1 MRKCEGEL
9 SETADHE
16 LSDEQSQRLALRVRE
31 ELARRRISRQR
42 LADDARISLSTLEKA
57 LAGRRPFTLAT
68 LIRLEQ
74 ALGAPLRAVEPA
86 GSGQAPDS
94 LGAYTRAAVA
104 WLEGRYLTLR
114 PSFEDTSAV
123 YAYLT
128 EIAWDAGAACLVFQ
142 EAERL
147 DAAFTQR
154 GQVSLPNQSGHIHLL
169 TNTRGQFRLITL
181 GHPTITGELYG
192 LLSTLRSGPGG
203 QLTPTAAP
211 IALAPVG
218 GASPRTGRIA
228 PADPAYAAARAH
240 LDRVV
245 SEGFVRLLS

>member
-1 MRKCEGEL
+1 MRICEAMTEQADHDL
-9 SETADHE
+9 SE
-16 LSDEQSQRLALRVRE
+16 EQSRRVAFRVRE

-57 LAGRRPFTLAT
+57 LVGRRPFTLAT
-68 LIRLEQ
+68 IIRLEQ
-74 ALGAPLRAVEPA
+74 ALGAPLRPA
-86 GSGQAPDS
+86 EAASGQAPDA
-94 LGAYTRAAVA
+94 LGAYTRSAVA

-114 PSFEDTSAV
+114 PSFEDTRAV

-128 EIAWDAGAACLVFQ
+128 EIRWDAAQSALAFQ

-154 GQVSLPNQSGHIHLL
+154 GQVSLPNQSGHIHLV
-169 TNTRGQFRLITL
+169 TNSRGQFRLITL

-192 LLSTLRSGPGG
+192 LLSTLRSGAGG

-211 IALAPVG
+211 IALVPITGAAPHF
-218 GASPRTGRIA
+218 GRIA
-228 PADPAYAAARAH
+228 PEDPAYPKAHAH
-240 LDRVV
+240 LQRVV
-245 SEGFVRLLS
+245 GEGFVKLLG

>member
-1 MRKCEGEL
+1 MNDA
-9 SETADHE
+9 ADHE
-16 LSDEQSQRLALRVRE
+16 LTDEQSRRVAFRVRE

-57 LAGRRPFTLAT
+57 LVGRRPFTLAT
-68 LIRLEQ
+68 IIRLEQ
-74 ALGAPLRAVEPA
+74 ALGGPLRPA
-86 GSGQAPDS
+86 EATSGQASDA
-94 LGAYTRAAVA
+94 LGAYARAAVG

-128 EIAWDAGAACLVFQ
+128 EIRWDPGQSALAFQ

-154 GQVSLPNQSGHIHLL
+154 GQVSLPNQSGHIHLI

-192 LLSTLRSGPGG
+192 LLSTLRSGSGG

-211 IALAPVG
+211 IALIPLGDKPA
-218 GASPRTGRIA
+218 AFGRI
-228 PADPAYAAARAH
+228 PPGDPAFTDAH
-240 LDRVV
+240 GHLRRVIE
-245 SEGFVRLLS
+245 EGFVRLLS

>member
-1 MRKCEGEL
+1 MNDA
-9 SETADHE
+9 ADHE
-16 LSDEQSQRLALRVRE
+16 LTDEQSRRVALRVRE
-31 ELARRRISRQR
+31 ELARRRMSRQG
-42 LADDARISLSTLEKA
+42 LADSARISLSTLEKA

-74 ALGAPLRAVEPA
+74 ALGGSLRPA
-86 GSGQAPDS
+86 EAASGQAPDS

-128 EIAWDAGAACLVFQ
+128 EIRWDERQSALAFQ

-154 GQVSLPNQSGHIHLL
+154 GQVSLPNQSGHIHLV
-169 TNTRGQFRLITL
+169 TNSRGQLRLITL

-211 IALAPVG
+211 IALAPLG
-218 GASPRTGRIA
+218 DAPAAFGRI
-228 PADPAYAAARAH
+228 PPSDPAFQTAHAH
-240 LDRVV
+240 LQRVID
-245 SEGFVRLLS
+245 EGFVRLLR